1 MNEYPSIN
9 KDLFFYLVRHNKVF
23 FPSNSLFNSNKP
35 HVVVEDRFFQ
45 IENNKKYL
53 KRKIY
58 NLIEQEKPEL
68 VEGKENIS
76 KTNKTIKYFLQESN
90 KIKKSV

>member
-1 MNEYPSIN
+1 MKQFPLVN
-9 KDLFFYLVRHNKVF
+9 KDLFYYLVRHNKVF
-23 FPSNSLFNSNKP
+23 FPSISLFNSNKP
-35 HVVVEDRFFQ
+35 HVVVEDRSFQ

-58 NLIEQEKPEL
+58 NLIKEEKPEL

-76 KTNKTIKYFLQESN
+76 NTNKTIKFFLQESN
-90 KIKKSV
+90 KIIKN

>member
-1 MNEYPSIN
+1 MNEDPSIN

-23 FPSNSLFNSNKP
+23 FPSSEWFNSNRP
-35 HVVVEDRFFQ
+35 HVLVEDRFFQ

-53 KRKIY
+53 KKKIY

-68 VEGKENIS
+68 VDGKENIS